1 MKRLLLFTLLAAL
14 APARG
19 PAPLGSDPHPEQ
31 EQDRRE
37 LELLRKGLQGTGI
50 EIDPGARLVT
60 VPARVL
66 VRTDLLEYL
75 LVGRRGAVHE
85 SLFLTEV
92 KPSLLNASLLALG
105 FEPGRNA
112 SVREAE
118 DGSPEVLP
126 PAGERS
132 SRLYLYAAW
141 KEADEVYLYRIED
154 LLTNLETGR
163 AMRRHA
169 WVFLGSRFAASSEGE
184 GTGFVADLEENLVNI
199 AYFYQGN
206 TLATAALEECVRQT
220 IWAPNA
226 WLLPPRDAE
235 VSLVFARE
243 KIMRLPPALEE
254 GLPVVDGRATGP
266 PRK

>member
-1 MKRLLLFTLLAAL
+1 MKRLFLSTVFAAL
-14 APARG
+14 GGLPPARV
-19 PAPLGSDPHPEQ
+19 PAPLDQ
-31 EQDRRE
+31 DQDRRE
-37 LELLRKGLQGTGI
+37 LELLRKGLEGTGI
-50 EIDPGARLVT
+50 EIDPGARLVS
-60 VPARVL
+60 VPARVQ
-66 VRTDLLEYL
+66 VRNDLLEYL

-112 SVREAE
+112 SVREAA
-118 DGSPEVLP
+118 DGAPEVVP
-126 PAGERS
+126 PTGEGS
-132 SRLYLYAAW
+132 SRLYLYVAW
-141 KEADEVYLYRIED
+141 KEAEEVYFYRIED

-169 WVFLGSRFAASSEGE
+169 WVFLGSRFAPSSEGE
-184 GTGFVADLEENLVNI
+184 GPGFVADLEENLVNI

-235 VSLVFARE
+235 VALVFARE
-243 KIMRLPPALEE
+243 KLVRLPQALEE
-254 GLPVVDGRATGP
+254 ALPVVDERSPVPT
-266 PRK
+266 RK